1 MILLVVD
8 LFLGFP
14 EFVFL
19 NNPINP
25 CVLILHLTAYTM
37 YPPLNVIQREAIYN
51 VLQEKEKNHTQ
62 IYNKKQKNQE
72 ELIVMYV

>member
-1 MILLVVD
+1 
-8 LFLGFP
+8 
-14 EFVFL
+14 
-19 NNPINP
+19 
-25 CVLILHLTAYTM
+25 M